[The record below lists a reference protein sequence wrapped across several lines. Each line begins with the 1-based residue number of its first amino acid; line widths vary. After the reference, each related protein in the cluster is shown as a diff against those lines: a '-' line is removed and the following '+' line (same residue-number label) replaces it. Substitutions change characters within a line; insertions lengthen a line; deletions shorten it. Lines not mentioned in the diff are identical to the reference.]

1 MEENEQNEFQ
11 DGFTEYAPPT
21 TLPDIKQTWTNCLT
35 KGLISLRGEM
45 DSEFASKKKTHKA
58 LWKEISVKLKEIHNF
73 TGDWFQCQSKFNK
86 LTAKYKAV
94 EDANRKSGEK
104 RRSMEFHSEMM
115 EVMGD
120 DPKITPLKTVSVGVG
135 KGVNVV
141 CGEKD
146 DGEKGCEIV
155 KARGEREKKASKRK
169 REDELFELLTE
180 VRDDRRR
187 FQEEQV
193 RMNERK
199 LEIMERLVSLFDR

>member
-1 MEENEQNEFQ
+1 
-11 DGFTEYAPPT
+11 
-21 TLPDIKQTWTNCLT
+21 
-35 KGLISLRGEM
+35 
-45 DSEFASKKKTHKA
+45 
-58 LWKEISVKLKEIHNF
+58 
-73 TGDWFQCQSKFNK
+73 
-86 LTAKYKAV
+86 
-94 EDANRKSGEK
+94 
-104 RRSMEFHSEMM
+104 MEFHSEMM

>member
-1 MEENEQNEFQ
+1 
-11 DGFTEYAPPT
+11 
-21 TLPDIKQTWTNCLT
+21 
-35 KGLISLRGEM
+35 
-45 DSEFASKKKTHKA
+45 
-58 LWKEISVKLKEIHNF
+58 
-73 TGDWFQCQSKFNK
+73 
-86 LTAKYKAV
+86 
-94 EDANRKSGEK
+94 
-104 RRSMEFHSEMM
+104 MEFHSEMM

-146 DGEKGCEIV
+146 DSEKGCEIV